1 MNWSK
6 RSTWEKIKLILGF
19 LSSAAGM
26 IGIMSLSY
34 WLNPYVLRWLGW
46 EVEGYWLFVMDSAAA
61 VLLLLIGGIIAYPFA
76 VRKQNVFYQS
86 ITDALKR
93 IAKGEFNVS
102 IKAHKD
108 FELEYATILDSIHEM
123 ADELSEMEKLRQEF
137 ISNVSHEI
145 QSPLTSIRGF
155 AQALQNEE
163 LTAEQRHHYLQIIE
177 TETMRLSK
185 LSDNLM
191 KLTSLESEYT
201 PMETSEYRL
210 DQQLRSIALTAEP
223 QWQQKQLELELNL
236 DKVLLN
242 ADPEMMS
249 QVWINL
255 LHNAI
260 KFTPVR
266 GTISIGLHQAAD
278 HIEVSIR
285 DTGAGIAA
293 EHIPHIFE
301 RFFKAD
307 VSRNRTL
314 GGNGLGL
321 SIVKKI
327 VELHQGSIQV
337 SSKLG
342 EGTTFIVR
350 LPKSLAHTQS

>member
-6 RSTWEKIKLILGF
+6 RTTWEKIKVILGF
-19 LSSAAGM
+19 LASAAGM

-46 EVEGYWLFVMDSAAA
+46 NVEGYWLFVLDSAAA
-61 VLLLLIGGIIAYPFA
+61 ILLLLIGGIIAYPFA
-76 VRKQNVFYQS
+76 VRKQKVFYKS

-102 IKAHKD
+102 IKADKD
-108 FELEYATILDSIHEM
+108 FELEYAPILDSIHEM
-123 ADELSEMEKLRQEF
+123 AGELSEMEQLRQEF

-155 AQALQNEE
+155 AQALQHEE
-163 LTAEQRHHYLQIIE
+163 LTAEQRNHYLQIIE
-177 TETMRLSK
+177 METMRLSK

-191 KLTSLESEYT
+191 KLTSLESELSSLDI
-201 PMETSEYRL
+201 EDYRL
-210 DQQLRSIALTAEP
+210 DQQLRSIVLTAEP
-223 QWQQKQLELELNL
+223 QWQVKQLELELNL
-236 DKVLLN
+236 DKVVLN
-242 ADPEMMS
+242 ADQEMMS

-260 KFTPVR
+260 KFTPEH
-266 GTISIGLHQAAD
+266 GTITIELHQGND
-278 HIEVSIR
+278 QIEVSIR
-285 DTGAGIAA
+285 DSGIGIAE

-307 VSRNRTL
+307 ASRNRAL

-321 SIVKKI
+321 SIVHKI
-327 VELHQGSIQV
+327 VELHHGSIRV
-337 SSKLG
+337 SSRLG
-342 EGTTFIVR
+342 EGTIFTVR
-350 LPKSLAHTQS
+350 LPLSFSHT